1 MSQST
6 NSNKRLQGKDLINVG
21 VFTAMYF
28 VIVFA
33 VALLGYIP
41 IFMPLLCVLVPIVGG
56 IPFMLFLTKVKK
68 FGMIWIMSVIMGI
81 LMLLTGM
88 GFYSILVGAVSGL
101 IAELIYKSGDY
112 RSASKA
118 VLTSGVFSI
127 WVWGNFIPLFLNIDA
142 YFSTRQGYG
151 QEYIDAL
158 TRLMPPW
165 MCPVLLIA
173 AFISGLIGGLLG
185 KAALKKHFQKAGI
198 A

>member
-6 NSNKRLQGKDLINVG
+6 ISNKRLKGKDLINVG

-101 IAELIYKSGDY
+101 IA
-112 RSASKA
+112 
-118 VLTSGVFSI
+118 
-127 WVWGNFIPLFLNIDA
+127 
-142 YFSTRQGYG
+142 RQGYG

-173 AFISGLIGGLLG
+173 AFLSGLIGGLLG

>member
-6 NSNKRLQGKDLINVG
+6 ISNKRLQVKDLINVG

-41 IFMPLLCVLVPIVGG
+41 ILMPLLCVLVPIVGG